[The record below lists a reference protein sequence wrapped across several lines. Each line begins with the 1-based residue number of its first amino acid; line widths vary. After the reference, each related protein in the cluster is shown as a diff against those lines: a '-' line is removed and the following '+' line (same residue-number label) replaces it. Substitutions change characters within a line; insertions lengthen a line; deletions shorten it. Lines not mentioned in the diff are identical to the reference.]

1 MTTLREINA
10 IIRTSRW
17 KATLEALRQA
27 GFSAVTRQRVYGR
40 GRQRGLRY
48 APAEDGSPAGAGIPV
63 LPKWLLTLVLEDH
76 DVDAAVAAIIAA
88 NRTGSIGDG
97 KIFISRIDQTL
108 RLSTLET
115 NAQALTR

>member
-1 MTTLREINA
+1 MSTLREINA

-17 KATLEALRQA
+17 KATLEALRLA

-76 DVDAAVAAIIAA
+76 DVDAAVAAIINA

-97 KIFISRIDQTL
+97 KIFISRIEQTL